1 MPAALARAADTR
13 TSPDYIRPI
22 KSEKYCVDED
32 DLLLEHAD
40 HAGIEEAVR
49 ESLEAAMGSLPS
61 KIEAVRPR
69 PAALQR
75 SSRSG
80 AA

>member
-22 KSEKYCVDED
+22 KSETYWVDED

-40 HAGIEEAVR
+40 YAGI
-49 ESLEAAMGSLPS
+49 
-61 KIEAVRPR
+61 
-69 PAALQR
+69 
-75 SSRSG
+75 
-80 AA
+80 